1 MGLASGEGGAW
12 KVITD
17 LQDLEDADGG
27 MDFKIA
33 GTRDGI
39 TAVQMDTKTAGLSM
53 EIVQA
58 TLEQAREARLQILDV
73 MTAAIAEPRKE
84 LSQYAPRIISLRIN
98 PEKIRDVIGPG
109 GKMINEIIDKT
120 GATIDIEDDGLV
132 MSLLS
137 RPKR

>member
-132 MSLLS
+132 MITSVS
-137 RPKR
+137 AKR